1 MADRPL
7 EHIRIILVETSH
19 PGNIGAAA
27 RAMKCMG
34 ITNLYLVRPGR
45 FPCAEATARASGA
58 DDVLGRAVV
67 CDSLP
72 EAIADCGL
80 VIGASARQR
89 RIPWPMLD
97 PRETATRVLDAAAAG
112 TDCALVFGR
121 EHSGL
126 TNEEMELCQYL
137 VTIPTNP
144 AFSSLNLAAAVQVLC
159 HELMQAAGSQA
170 IDPAG
175 SKDSQVPAATAGDME
190 RLYEHLERVMIGTGF
205 LDPQKP
211 RRLMRRLRRLF
222 NRAGLDSQEM
232 QILRGFLASIEA
244 LPGYRAGD
252 GADQDETPAT

>member
-7 EHIRIILVETSH
+7 EHIRIVLIETSH

-34 ITNLYLVRPGR
+34 LTHLCLVQPGR

-58 DDVLGRAVV
+58 DDVLAGAVV
-67 CDSLP
+67 CGTLE
-72 EAIADCGL
+72 EAITGCGL

-89 RIPWPMLD
+89 RIPWPLLD
-97 PRETATRVLDAAAAG
+97 PHETAARVLEAASAD

-159 HELMQAAGSQA
+159 YELRQCAGAELETVAGSR
-170 IDPAG
+170 
-175 SKDSQVPAATAGDME
+175 DSRVPSATAEDME
-190 RLYEHLERVMIGTGF
+190 RLYQHLEQVMIATGF
-205 LDPQKP
+205 LDPAKP

-222 NRAGLDSQEM
+222 SRTGLDRQEL
-232 QILRGFLASIEA
+232 QILRGFLAAIKK
-244 LPGYRAGD
+244 
-252 GADQDETPAT
+252 

>member
-1 MADRPL
+1 MFDKA
-7 EHIRIILVETSH
+7 RIVLIETSH

-34 ITNLYLVRPGR
+34 LTRLYLVSPGR

-58 DDVLGRAVV
+58 DDVLAGAMVR
-67 CDSLP
+67 DSLE

-89 RIPWPMLD
+89 RIPWPLLE
-97 PRETATRVLDAAAAG
+97 PREAAARVLEAASAD

-126 TNEEMELCQYL
+126 TNEEMELCHFL

-144 AFSSLNLAAAVQVLC
+144 GFSSLNLAAAVQVLC
-159 HELMQAAGSQA
+159 YELRQGAGMA
-170 IDPAG
+170 PARAG
-175 SKDSQVPAATAGDME
+175 QRDARVPAATAEAME
-190 RLYEHLERVMIGTGF
+190 RLYEHLQQVMIGTGF
-205 LDPQKP
+205 LDPAKP

-222 NRAGLDSQEM
+222 NRAGLDSQEL
-232 QILRGFLASIEA
+232 QILRGFLAAIEA
-244 LPGYRAGD
+244 LPGYRK
-252 GADQDETPAT
+252 